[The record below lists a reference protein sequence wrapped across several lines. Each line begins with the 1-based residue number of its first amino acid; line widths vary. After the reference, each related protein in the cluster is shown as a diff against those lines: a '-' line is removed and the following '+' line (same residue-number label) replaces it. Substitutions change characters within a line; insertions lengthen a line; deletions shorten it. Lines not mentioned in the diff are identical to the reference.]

1 MFLPGSVS
9 QNVSETSNQ
18 VPPVGPCPRHIWV
31 HPDAPKD
38 EFDRVCHEIW
48 KRTQSLPEGLKYQ
61 DGNLRLKTKKTQEMS
76 NNSNVRSVHGNSAE
90 NDISYMIEQ
99 EHMSLIIENLSESFS
114 GMNIK
119 ECDRQAMDER
129 AEALKIETF
138 IKSLLAEGNSN
149 TNLTLK
155 AKKCYIQ
162 DRSSSESR
170 RPDSLDKEDICSI
183 EYTKMEARKLLAQF
197 PIKSA
202 DTNNVTITKTEMK
215 VVKNFKKNILTFYKK
230 GGRTSE
236 TASKDDKNLKVFAK
250 LCAKAY
256 HHAGFAMP
264 MQAVTPV
271 SGNETENRNGKQAGP
286 VFMPPSSPVAEG
298 PTNQSYMSNF
308 SQMSAFWVANGMNYG
323 QFQQIARPM
332 FYLPY
337 LPMMHYMPY
346 MHPYYQMRG
355 FPKPNPGTR
364 DHPRMAGDGPQYPF
378 PHPNGFN
385 PPISRV
391 AVNSQNFCS
400 RGNCMKPF

>member
-183 EYTKMEARKLLAQF
+183 EYTKMEAR
-197 PIKSA
+197 
-202 DTNNVTITKTEMK
+202 
-215 VVKNFKKNILTFYKK
+215 
-230 GGRTSE
+230 
-236 TASKDDKNLKVFAK
+236 
-250 LCAKAY
+250 
-256 HHAGFAMP
+256 FAMP